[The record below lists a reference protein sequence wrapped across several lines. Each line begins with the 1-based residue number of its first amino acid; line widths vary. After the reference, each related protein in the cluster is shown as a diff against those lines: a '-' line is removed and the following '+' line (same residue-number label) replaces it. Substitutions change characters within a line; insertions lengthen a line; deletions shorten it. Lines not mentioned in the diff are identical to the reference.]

1 MAQQGDKMIL
11 DAIIQPCIVS
21 MQQKGMDPM
30 VSLTLDG
37 IEDRKIALVSKIP
50 DSDKEV
56 QDAG

>member
-1 MAQQGDKMIL
+1 
-11 DAIIQPCIVS
+11 
-21 MQQKGMDPM
+21 MDPM